1 MQRPGRATV
10 SPRQSAD
17 LDHVTHDRDDPA
29 GLLVQ
34 LSTVA
39 TDSGVQEA
47 GG

>member
-1 MQRPGRATV
+1 MQRTGRATV
-10 SPRQSAD
+10 SPGQSAD
-17 LDHVTHDRDDPA
+17 LHHIAHDPD
-29 GLLVQ
+29 GVLVQ